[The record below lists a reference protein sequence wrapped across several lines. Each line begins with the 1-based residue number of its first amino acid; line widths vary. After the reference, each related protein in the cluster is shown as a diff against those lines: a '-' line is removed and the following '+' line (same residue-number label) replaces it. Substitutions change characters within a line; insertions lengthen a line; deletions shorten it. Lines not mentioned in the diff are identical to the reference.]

1 MLKRKSLFIIFLF
14 VVVASQAQSKFPAE
28 AGTIDSLLNK
38 ANYYKEQGDSVKTN
52 EIVIAIDLKL
62 TPIESNYPIYR
73 GLIHLFQ
80 SYYVF
85 GNVQS
90 SSYQYK
96 AIHLFRENK
105 NTLADSFSN
114 GFYNV
119 MMLHYKSGKMGQWWV
134 IDTLFRELVS
144 GVKSND
150 GYRFG
155 LLNYANKK
163 LLQKQYE
170 ESKYLAL
177 YDYYCLMEHHSE
189 DPMDKLSLMYLDWLI
204 TKGDLEQWM
213 AMPYVKKY
221 PEEYKQSGQIY
232 ITFLNDISNEAIL
245 RKIDFATIFKTLISR
260 VKELKEVAVLQNK
273 YGTPEFNPE
282 LRTAYYNI
290 YTAIINGFCN
300 WAISEQKEGQAL
312 LSLKVYLYQDIIP
325 NEMEAAAQFKVRPII
340 NAADIV
346 SLFQSL
352 CILYDRMGNGDDE
365 IAAVDDALDLVDID
379 YYSIDEKILGMVNLF
394 TLRSSA
400 YRLQG
405 NYEKSLRDI
414 AFLKKYATL
423 PTNASSDNDLRWER
437 YMSLH
442 IEEVYTLMAMQRNDE
457 AKDSLI
463 KLMDDLAPL
472 DSADIIY
479 KTDHWPH
486 LQYITVIFS
495 AWQGKWNTPFLI
507 ECMHDLENNPTAL
520 QIFYPV
526 QLLCFNST
534 LRSDNKVSESLLTN
548 LLFYTGRQIRYT
560 FMMLSAEDRM
570 RLYEQKLRPY
580 FDVYHELLFA
590 KKLDSFPE
598 LKEKIIAQSLSIKNA
613 LADGNL
619 ISNELLLKNGN
630 TLEYLEGIRELRQEV
645 NMILLRERI
654 GNRQTKE
661 EKKLQDQVQSLWLR
675 TLDQSGMDSLVQLTK
690 WQNISAKLKPNEVY
704 TETIRYTKSL
714 TDSTA
719 HYGAYIILPG
729 GKMEVI
735 SLYDEKSIDSILRNP
750 YSSPQNIAL
759 NINEDRGSVLID
771 ENEKPLNKYNV
782 DSTDKLAQLL
792 LKPFLPYIK
801 NKKDWYLVQDGLLNR
816 ISFAALKYK
825 SLYLFEEVQ
834 LHLLTASNSLMQQKN
849 SLPVGANALL
859 AGGLDYGVINKGNKS
874 RLFREKY
881 SWNYLPGTNAEI
893 KALEPLFTKAGT
905 KVNILTGKQFP
916 DSLINILK
924 EYQLIHLA
932 THGFYLDSISA
943 NKKYEGRWSRTAM
956 KDEPLFRCGIVL
968 SDANNPDSSRHKETE
983 GYLLGYELSNID
995 LRQCYLISLSACET
1009 GLGDLRNN
1017 LGVDGLSRAL
1027 KIAGAKYLLI
1037 SLWQVPDQATA
1048 VFMKN
1053 FYENLFTGKNPEQ
1066 ALRATQTLMSKTYPV
1081 TDWAAFVLIN

>member
-1 MLKRKSLFIIFLF
+1 MLKHKFL
-14 VVVASQAQSKFPAE
+14 VILLLLIGAVSQAQSKFPAE
-28 AGTIDSLLNK
+28 SRTIDSLLEK
-38 ANYYKEQGDSVKTN
+38 ASSFMEKGDSIQTN
-52 EIVIAIDLKL
+52 EIINGIDLRL
-62 TPIESNYPIYR
+62 APLDREYPIYK
-73 GLIHLFQ
+73 GLVYLFQ
-80 SYYVF
+80 SFYVF
-85 GNVQS
+85 GNVQRS
-90 SSYQYK
+90 TYQNK
-96 AIHLFRENK
+96 AIHLFKENK
-105 NTLADSFSN
+105 NTLADSFAN
-114 GFYNV
+114 GLYNV
-119 MMLHYKSGKMGQWWV
+119 MMLHYKAGRMEQWWT
-134 IDTLFRELVS
+134 IDSVFRESVS
-144 GVKSND
+144 GLKSND
-150 GYRFG
+150 AYRFG
-155 LLNYANKK
+155 LLNFANKK

-170 ESKYLAL
+170 DSKYLAL
-177 YDYYCLMEHHSE
+177 YDYYCLMEHHSK

-232 ITFLNDISNEAIL
+232 FSFYNEKSKEAIL
-245 RKIDFATIFKTLISR
+245 RKIDFASIFKTLLSR
-260 VKELKEVAVLQNK
+260 VKELKEETVLQNK
-273 YGTPEFNPE
+273 YGTEKFDTS
-282 LRTAYYNI
+282 LRRSYYNI
-290 YTAIINGFCN
+290 HTAIINGFCS
-300 WAISEQKEGQAL
+300 WAISEQKEGQVL
-312 LSLKVYLYQDIIP
+312 LSLKEYLYQDIIP
-325 NEMEAAAQFKVRPII
+325 NEMEAAVLAKVKPVIS
-340 NAADIV
+340 AADIV
-346 SLFQSL
+346 SLFQNL
-352 CILYDRMGNGDDE
+352 CVLYDRMGNGDDE
-365 IAAVDDALDLVDID
+365 IAAVRDALDLVDNEN
-379 YYSIDEKILGMVNLF
+379 YTLDEQILGIVNLL
-394 TLRSSA
+394 TIRSTA
-400 YRLQG
+400 YRMQG
-405 NYEKSLRDI
+405 NYERSLKDI
-414 AFLKKYATL
+414 TFLKRYAPL
-423 PTNASSDNDLRWER
+423 PINANPDNNFRWER
-437 YMSLH
+437 YISLH
-442 IEEVYTLMAMQRNDE
+442 VEEVYTLMTMERIEE
-457 AKDSLI
+457 AKDTLV
-463 KLMDDLAPL
+463 KLLDDLAPL
-472 DSADIIY
+472 ENADVIY

-486 LQYITVIFS
+486 LQYITAIFS
-495 AWQGKWNTPFLI
+495 AWQGRWNTPLLV

-534 LRSDNKVSESLLTN
+534 LHTENKISESLLAN

-580 FDVYHELLFA
+580 FDVYHELLFN
-590 KKLDSFPE
+590 KKLDSFPD
-598 LKEKIIAQSLSIKNA
+598 LKQKVIAQSLSIKNA

-619 ISNELLLKNGN
+619 IPNEMLLKNGN
-630 TLEYLEGIRELRQEV
+630 TLEHLEGIRELRQEV
-645 NMILLRERI
+645 NMILLR
-654 GNRQTKE
+654 NRLKNKQTKV

-675 TLDQSGMDSLVQLTK
+675 MLAQSGMDSLVQLTK

-719 HYGAYIILPG
+719 YYGAYIILPG

-735 SLYDEKSIDSILRNP
+735 NLFDEKSIDSILRNP

-759 NINEDRGSVLID
+759 NVNEDRGSVLID
-771 ENEKPLNKYNV
+771 ENERPLNKYNA

-801 NKKDWYLVQDGLLNR
+801 NKKEWYLVQDGLLNR

-825 SLYLFEEVQ
+825 NLYLFEEVQ

-849 SLPVGANALL
+849 NFPIKANALL
-859 AGGLDYGVINKGNKS
+859 AGGLDYGVPNNGNRS
-874 RLFREKY
+874 RLFNYKY
-881 SWNYLPGTNAEI
+881 SWNFLPGTNTEI
-893 KALEPLFTKAGT
+893 KALEPLFTKAGN
-905 KVNILTGKQFP
+905 KVQVLTGKQFP
-916 DSLINILK
+916 DSLIKILK

-932 THGFYLDSISA
+932 THGFYLDSVSA
-943 NKKYEGRWSRTAM
+943 NKKYEDQWSRTAM
-956 KDEPLFRCGIVL
+956 KNEPLYRCGIVV

-1027 KIAGAKYLLI
+1027 KIAGANYLLI

-1048 VFMKN
+1048 VFMKK
-1053 FYENLFTGKNPEQ
+1053 FYEYLFAGKNPEQ